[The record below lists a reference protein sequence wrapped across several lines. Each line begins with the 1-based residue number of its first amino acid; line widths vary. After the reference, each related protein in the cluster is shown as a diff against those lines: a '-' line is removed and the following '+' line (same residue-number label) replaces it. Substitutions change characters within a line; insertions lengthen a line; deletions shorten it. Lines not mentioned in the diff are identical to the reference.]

1 MNRKLLLTFAVLAI
15 AVGGGAFFFGK
26 NIPAP
31 TQVDV
36 VPAAGQEESA
46 VTEEN
51 AQEQAEAAAVEETV
65 HGAVADEVVIEETVT
80 EEGATDE
87 AAADAAPEAA
97 TQTAAIDVEKALA
110 VRTVGSADAPVK
122 LEEFAS
128 LSCSHCADFY
138 KNTYPKLKTEYID
151 TGKVQ
156 FTYTDFPLNAPALE
170 AALVAR
176 CLPEGHYF
184 NFLKALFENQKDWAF
199 TEQFSE
205 KLKHNAAML
214 GMSTDSYNA
223 CVSSEEL
230 RKGLMDRMQK
240 AAETH
245 QIQSTP
251 SFIFND
257 KEPMKGAVDYEAFKK
272 KIDELLAAKN

>member
-1 MNRKLLLTFAVLAI
+1 MNRKLLLTFAVIAI

-26 NIPAP
+26 NIPTPVTAASDVAP
-31 TQVDV
+31 AT
-36 VPAAGQEESA
+36 GQEA
-46 VTEEN
+46 VVTEEN
-51 AQEQAEAAAVEETV
+51 AQEQAEAAAIEETV
-65 HGAVADEVVIEETVT
+65 HGAVADEAV
-80 EEGATDE
+80 ADE
-87 AAADAAPEAA
+87 AVIDEATTEAA
-97 TQTAAIDVEKALA
+97 TTQTAAIDVEKALT
-110 VRTVGSADAPVK
+110 VRTVGNADAPVK

-176 CLPEGHYF
+176 CLPESHYF

-199 TEQFSE
+199 TEQFRE
-205 KLKHNAAML
+205 KLQHNAAML
-214 GMSTDSYNA
+214 GMSTDGYNA
-223 CVSSEEL
+223 CVNSEEL
-230 RKGLMDRMQK
+230 RQGIVERMQK

-245 QIQSTP
+245 KIQSTP
-251 SFIFND
+251 SFIFNGT
-257 KEPMKGAVDYEAFKK
+257 EPMNGAVDYEAFKK
-272 KIDELLAAKN
+272 KIDELLAAQN